1 MTDDTAAPPAS
12 PLKAPGVPMPEG
24 KLWSLLRSTAGDG
37 ASIETHN
44 GTMSYEHI
52 SALLDA
58 RAAARVKELV
68 QLVEAYA
75 AAREAAAV
83 ERVVGVLRELVEVL
97 EYGNPDALNAAE
109 ASARAVLANANGG
122 AK

>member
-1 MTDDTAAPPAS
+1 MTYQSTKGSDMTDDTAAPPAS

-75 AAREAAAV
+75 AARDAAAV
-83 ERVVGVLRELVEVL
+83 ERVAGVLRELV
-97 EYGNPDALNAAE
+97 
-109 ASARAVLANANGG
+109 
-122 AK
+122 